1 MKKYLLL
8 LLAASS
14 LTQAATFNVS
24 TTPEL
29 RQALQTTATNGEDD
43 IIILG
48 DGTFSTID
56 DNEGKFKYLSAE
68 DNSLTIKGSAS
79 SSINGGNTDD
89 CFYVQTS
96 NNVSLEISDLT
107 VEQCTNGLDLPNQFK
122 LVNVIVQNNSGYGIL
137 SVADDSPIEIY
148 NSLIDGNGYHG
159 ISRASGTNSSSGS
172 FKSPTYIENSTVSN
186 NNGIG
191 LYSNTGSGSSGV
203 TLKNT
208 DVYSNSET
216 GIYVGYS
223 SSANIYESNVFDNG
237 KDGIRLGYNS
247 GIILVNS
254 VIYRNNESG
263 ILGTLNNAG
272 DYIIVNSLIFENIE
286 WGMEIHR
293 SERGEVRLVNSI
305 LANNGNGIYK
315 VMDDPKVNN
324 LHISNSV
331 VVNEGINFQGING
344 GELFINANNSVLGGS
359 SESSVISSENGVTF
373 SSSDFTDFTNSDFRL
388 SETSALVDSGVIDT
402 SLNITICNS
411 QLSGSNYTPCQLETV
426 SLSNLNDFDG
436 NSRVVGGNIDIG
448 PYEPSTTKPTINS
461 VTFSGNAKEQSE
473 LTFTVEYTLSDGR
486 SIQSVE
492 YDYLDNGV
500 YTSSDT
506 YIYYTSGTYTFT
518 VKVTDDSGE
527 FSTSNID
534 VVIQELPFSEMTYEQ
549 KLIKAI
555 APEYYD
561 LLIPEID
568 FEKSESFSSGE
579 QYVQNNLSEF
589 SLVTEAAQATAVATA
604 TTSGI
609 TDGENNVINNPIAY
623 GLNLVIGLSKE
634 GIAKL
639 PSGWKMISIPE
650 DIADLSIFDDAK
662 IVWFFDNE
670 TQAWKAYSS
679 NSNTAQQIIDK
690 GIGIIKTLNAGDGI
704 FIEM

>member
-29 RQALQTTATNGEDD
+29 RQALQTAATNGEDD

-96 NNVSLEISDLT
+96 NNVSLEISGLT

-122 LVNVIVQNNSGYGIL
+122 LVNVTVQNNSGYGIL

-148 NSLIDGNGYHG
+148 NSVIDGNGFHG
-159 ISRASGTNSSSGS
+159 ISRASETYSSSGS
-172 FKSPTYIENSTVSN
+172 RSSPTYIENSTISN

-191 LYSNTGSGSSGV
+191 VYSNTGSGGSGV

-216 GIYVGYS
+216 GVYVGYD
-223 SSANIYESNVFDNG
+223 SSANIYESNIFDNG

-254 VIYRNNESG
+254 EIYRNNESG
-263 ILGTLNNAG
+263 ILGTLNYAG
-272 DYIIVNSLIFENIE
+272 DYIIVNSLIFENTE

-293 SERGEVRLVNSI
+293 SLKGEVRLVNSI

-315 VMDDPKVNN
+315 VMDDPQTNN
-324 LHISNSV
+324 LYISNSV
-331 VVNEGINFQGING
+331 VVNDGINFQGVNG
-344 GELFINANNSVLGGS
+344 GELFINANNSVLGGFS
-359 SESSVISSENGVTF
+359 DSSVISSENGVTF
-373 SSSDFTDFTNSDFRL
+373 SNSDFTDFTNSDFRL
-388 SETSALVDSGVIDT
+388 SETSALIDSGVIDT

-411 QLSGSNYTPCQLETV
+411 QLSRSNYTPCQLEIV

-461 VTFSGNAKEQSE
+461 VTFSGNEKEQSE
-473 LTFTVEYTLSDGR
+473 LTFTVGYTLSDGR
-486 SIQSVE
+486 SNQSVE

-506 YIYYTSGTYTFT
+506 YTYNTSGTYIVT

-527 FSTSNID
+527 FSTSHID

-555 APEYYD
+555 SPEYYE
-561 LLIPEID
+561 LLISEID
-568 FEKSESFSSGE
+568 IEKSESFSSGK
-579 QYVQNNLSEF
+579 QYVQDNLTEF
-589 SLVTEAAQATAVATA
+589 SLVTEATQATAVATA
-604 TTSGI
+604 TTTGI
-609 TDGENNVINNPIAY
+609 ADGENNVINDPVAY
-623 GLNLVIGLSKE
+623 GLNIVVGLSKD
-634 GIAKL
+634 GIAQL
-639 PSGWKMISIPE
+639 PNGWKMISIPE
-650 DIADLSIFDDAK
+650 EVTDLSIFDDAK
-662 IVWFFDNE
+662 IVWFFNNE
-670 TQAWKAYSS
+670 TQTWTGYSS
-679 NSNTAQQIIDK
+679 NTNTVQQMEDK
-690 GIGIIKTLNAGDGI
+690 NIGIITSLSAGDGV